1 MICSILEQ
9 HHLRH
14 AALPA
19 DVAVGCSL
27 LQPMAGSW
35 LIRCTKLEL
44 EHCGKQT
51 ACVFTEDAAVLNQCL
66 LFSFFFLFILISIAD
81 ILLAFP
87 ESLRSIYSSWL

>member
-9 HHLRH
+9 HHSRH
-14 AALPA
+14 AALPV

-66 LFSFFFLFILISIAD
+66 LFRAFSDFNQHSRHPSSISGK
-81 ILLAFP
+81 
-87 ESLRSIYSSWL
+87 S